1 MTRNSY
7 SIILY
12 QGGPPHEL
20 YFVAIDNH
28 GRAIIRPNKKSVAM
42 YVVGELEVLV
52 WIHGDMN
59 AENRVLL

>member
-20 YFVAIDNH
+20 YFVTIDNH

-52 WIHGDMN
+52 
-59 AENRVLL
+59 